1 MSQERKDTADRISQ
15 RHHLRLSEGRAFPWS
30 REGVETKLQFTP
42 LNPNQFSCE
51 SGIIPWV
58 YAPLVLAGSWGVA
71 FSIPEQFMLL
81 KGRALA

>member
-1 MSQERKDTADRISQ
+1 M
-15 RHHLRLSEGRAFPWS
+15 
-30 REGVETKLQFTP
+30 ETKLQFTP